1 MPRAN
6 RYITKGRNYHLT
18 HRCHDRRF
26 LLKFAKDRDLY
37 RAMLRQQISRHGVS
51 LLGYCITSNHTHLL
65 VTAQSKERISTLM
78 QCLEGD
84 FAQAYNIRKERGGA
98 FWQDRYH
105 ATLVDSGEYL
115 WRCLRY
121 IDLNMV
127 RAGAVKHP
135 EEWEWCGYREL
146 LGMRK
151 RYRLLDEA
159 RLLEAVG
166 DGVDLERLR
175 RAHAEN
181 VSEVLRGGGLAREAM
196 WTESVA
202 IGSRQ
207 FVESVKETLKNRRR
221 SEIAEIEERGSWVLR
236 EKPDATYTA

>member
-6 RYITKGRNYHLT
+6 RYITKGSNYHLT

-37 RAMLRQQISRHGVS
+37 RSMLREQVSRHGVS
-51 LLGYCITSNHTHLL
+51 LFGYCITSNHTHLL
-65 VTAQSKERISTLM
+65 VNAQSKEQIGRLM

-84 FAQAYNIRKERGGA
+84 FAQAYNIRKKRSGA

-105 ATLVDSGEYL
+105 ATLVDGDEHL

-127 RAGAVKHP
+127 RAGVVKHP
-135 EEWEWCGYREL
+135 EAWAWCGYREL
-146 LGMRK
+146 LGIRK
-151 RYRLLDEA
+151 RYRLLDTD
-159 RLLEAVG
+159 RLLEALG

-175 RAHAEN
+175 RTHGEN
-181 VSEVLRGGGLAREAM
+181 VTMALTAGDLRREAA

-202 IGSRQ
+202 VGSCP
-207 FVESVKETLKNRRR
+207 FVESVKDTLKNRRR
-221 SEIAEIEERGSWVLR
+221 SEVAQADELGAWVLR
-236 EKPDATYTA
+236 ENVETEYTA